1 MFGNPGEL
9 QTGIVDADIE
19 EEFEV
24 LIESLKEVW
33 DEREKLYNNPPEFHA
48 WFMKYYKL
56 EV

>member
-48 WFMKYYKL
+48 KYKTL
-56 EV
+56 C